1 MDAGAIGPDPRSKTA
16 QRLISAE
23 PMSIVM
29 NFAMSTA
36 FGAVN
41 LEALPFPSTMSIDY
55 VRVYQL
61 PDKINVSCDPPN
73 FPTAK
78 YIKDHPKA
86 YNSPTAR
93 TWKEA
98 GYEFPKYSLDPT
110 CFGNNTTY

>member
-16 QRLISAE
+16 QRLVSAE

-29 NFAMSTA
+29 NVAMSTA
-36 FGAVN
+36 FGAVD
-41 LEALPFPSTMSIDY
+41 LEALTFPSSMWIDY

-61 PDKINVSCDPPN
+61 PDKINTSCDPPDY
-73 FPTAK
+73 PTAQ

-86 YNSPTAR
+86 YNSPIPR

-98 GYEFPKYSLDPT
+98 GYEFPKYSLEPT
-110 CFGNNTTY
+110 CFAKNVAK